1 MIKYICKYP
10 FSLLVI
16 VAILFLS
23 LFNPPETRLDD
34 VTFIDKIAHVC
45 MYGGLELIIWVEYL
59 RRHAD
64 LNKVKIILLGIA
76 APIALGG
83 IMELAQMLLTVNRSG
98 EWADFIA
105 DTLGVLAGAAAGLFI
120 LRPLIWRKRYYYSLS
135 QVL

>member
-64 LNKVKIILLGIA
+64 LNKVKFILLGIA

-83 IMELAQMLLTVNRSG
+83 IMELAQMLLTVNRIG

-120 LRPLIWRKRYYYSLS
+120 LRPLIWRKR
-135 QVL
+135 

>member
-120 LRPLIWRKRYYYSLS
+120 LRPLIWRKR
-135 QVL
+135 

>member
-1 MIKYICKYP
+1 MVKYICRYP

-64 LNKVKIILLGIA
+64 LNKVKFILLGIA

-120 LRPLIWRKRYYYSLS
+120 LRPLIWKKR
-135 QVL
+135 

>member
-1 MIKYICKYP
+1 MIKYICRYP

-59 RRHAD
+59 WRHAD
-64 LNKVKIILLGIA
+64 LNKVKFILLGIA

-105 DTLGVLAGAAAGLFI
+105 DTLGVLAGAAAGLFF
-120 LRPLIWRKRYYYSLS
+120 LRPLIWKKR
-135 QVL
+135 

>member
-1 MIKYICKYP
+1 MVKYICKYP

-16 VAILFLS
+16 TAILFLS

-64 LNKVKIILLGIA
+64 LNKVKFILLGIA

-105 DTLGVLAGAAAGLFI
+105 DTLGILAGAAAGLFI
-120 LRPLIWRKRYYYSLS
+120 LRPLIWRKR
-135 QVL
+135 

>member
-1 MIKYICKYP
+1 MVKYICRYP

-64 LNKVKIILLGIA
+64 LNKVKFILLGIA

-120 LRPLIWRKRYYYSLS
+120 LRPLIWRKR
-135 QVL
+135 

>member
-1 MIKYICKYP
+1 MIKYICRYP

-16 VAILFLS
+16 TAILFLS

-105 DTLGVLAGAAAGLFI
+105 DTLGVLAGAAAGLFF
-120 LRPLIWRKRYYYSLS
+120 LRPLIWRKR
-135 QVL
+135 

>member
-1 MIKYICKYP
+1 MIKYICRYP

-64 LNKVKIILLGIA
+64 LNKVKFILLGIA

-105 DTLGVLAGAAAGLFI
+105 DTLGVLAGAAAGLFF
-120 LRPLIWRKRYYYSLS
+120 LRPLIWKKR
-135 QVL
+135 

>member
-105 DTLGVLAGAAAGLFI
+105 DTLGALAGAAAGLFI
-120 LRPLIWRKRYYYSLS
+120 LRPLIWRKR
-135 QVL
+135 

>member
-1 MIKYICKYP
+1 MIKYICRYP

-64 LNKVKIILLGIA
+64 LNKVKFILLGIA

-120 LRPLIWRKRYYYSLS
+120 LRPLIWKKR
-135 QVL
+135 

>member
-10 FSLLVI
+10 LSLLVI
-16 VAILFLS
+16 AAILFLS

-64 LNKVKIILLGIA
+64 LNKVKFILLGIA

-105 DTLGVLAGAAAGLFI
+105 DTLGVLAGAAAGLFF
-120 LRPLIWRKRYYYSLS
+120 LRPLIWRKR
-135 QVL
+135 